1 MVQGTIRLFSRDDV
15 QITSAT
21 LLDVYRLVL
30 FERLR
35 IARRRARRMV
45 RHLEGVMAVG
55 HVLETRRGQRGRRP
69 CSERGEDLSGEA
81 T

>member
-1 MVQGTIRLFSRDDV
+1 VQGTICLFSRDDV
-15 QITSAT
+15 QITSVT

-30 FERLR
+30 PERLR

-45 RHLEGVMAVG
+45 RHLKGVMAVG
-55 HVLETRRGQRGRRP
+55 HVLETRWGQRGRRP
-69 CSERGEDLSGEA
+69 CGERSEDLSGEA